1 MVKPFCLA
9 TPTFVNNIILTVPKL
24 GTLNQ
29 KWVSSD
35 VWEAFYYLTGALNAI
50 SGISEIVVC
59 LFFSHRLQL
68 EMKQRTL
75 LDAP

>member
-1 MVKPFCLA
+1 M
-9 TPTFVNNIILTVPKL
+9 NNIILTVPKWC
-24 GTLNQ
+24 TLNQ

-35 VWEAFYYLTGALNAI
+35 VWEAIYYLTGALNAI
-50 SGISEIVVC
+50 SAISEIVVC

-75 LDAP
+75 SAAP